1 MSITGQNLSIVIV
14 TLKSEDVIFKCLESI
29 DSKIPIFIVENSNN
43 LQFKKSVEKRYNNV
57 SCVLTAR
64 NLGMGSGNN
73 LGIRLVET
81 DYVLILNPDVILE
94 PNALKELML
103 ASEKIKDFAILSPIS
118 IKSEYPNYKL
128 YQNDKP
134 DTRNNFPFKVRSV
147 DGYAMLF
154 NKKKVNKILEKESI
168 NKEKN
173 YFDENFFMYLENDD
187 LCKRITEN
195 RGDIFVTPKAKINHL
210 GAKAVNEK
218 YRDEVEFSRN
228 WHWMWSKFYFNKKH
242 YGFFQALSKISIN
255 FLSSI
260 IKYLFYSIFLNNY
273 KKNIYKMRLAGAAN
287 SIIGKSSWFRP
298 NIKN

>member
-94 PNALKELML
+94 ANTLKELML

-134 DTRNNFPFKVRSV
+134 DTQNNFPFKVRSV

-242 YGFFQALSKISIN
+242 YGLSRALIEGLPQFLLSALRLLFFKINKNKNKQKIYFNRASGFFNAL
-255 FLSSI
+255 
-260 IKYLFYSIFLNNY
+260 
-273 KKNIYKMRLAGAAN
+273 
-287 SIIGKSSWFRP
+287 IGKPSWYRP
-298 NIKN
+298 KLD

>member
-94 PNALKELML
+94 PNTLKELML

-242 YGFFQALSKISIN
+242 YGLSRALIEGLPQFLLSALRLLFFKITKNKNKQKIYFNRASGFFNAL
-255 FLSSI
+255 
-260 IKYLFYSIFLNNY
+260 
-273 KKNIYKMRLAGAAN
+273 
-287 SIIGKSSWFRP
+287 IGKPSWYRP
-298 NIKN
+298 KLD

>member
-94 PNALKELML
+94 ANTLKELML

-154 NKKKVNKILEKESI
+154 NKKEVNKILEKESI

-242 YGFFQALSKISIN
+242 YGLSRALIEGLPQFLLSALRLLFFKITKNKNKQKIYFNRASGFFNAL
-255 FLSSI
+255 
-260 IKYLFYSIFLNNY
+260 
-273 KKNIYKMRLAGAAN
+273 
-287 SIIGKSSWFRP
+287 IGKPSWYRP
-298 NIKN
+298 KLD

>member
-94 PNALKELML
+94 PNTLKELML

-154 NKKKVNKILEKESI
+154 NKKEVNKILEKESI

-242 YGFFQALSKISIN
+242 YGLSRALIEGLPQFLLSALRLLFFK
-255 FLSSI
+255 I
-260 IKYLFYSIFLNNY
+260 IKN
-273 KKNIYKMRLAGAAN
+273 KNKQKIYFNRASGFFNAL
-287 SIIGKSSWFRP
+287 IGKPSWYRP
-298 NIKN
+298 KLD

>member
-57 SCVLTAR
+57 TCVLTAR

-81 DYVLILNPDVILE
+81 DYVLILNPDVVLE
-94 PNALKELML
+94 PNTLKELML

-134 DTRNNFPFKVRSV
+134 DTRNNFPFKVRSI

-154 NKKKVNKILEKESI
+154 NKKEVNKILEKESI

-242 YGFFQALSKISIN
+242 YGLSRALIEGLPQFLLSALRLLFFKITKNKNKQKIYFNRASGFFNAL
-255 FLSSI
+255 
-260 IKYLFYSIFLNNY
+260 
-273 KKNIYKMRLAGAAN
+273 
-287 SIIGKSSWFRP
+287 IGKPSWYRP
-298 NIKN
+298 KLD

>member
-94 PNALKELML
+94 PNTLKELML
-103 ASEKIKDFAILSPIS
+103 ASEKINDFAILSPIS

-154 NKKKVNKILEKESI
+154 NKKEVNKILEKESI

-195 RGDIFVTPKAKINHL
+195 RGNIFVTPKAKINHL

-242 YGFFQALSKISIN
+242 YGLSRALIEGFSQFLLSALRLLFFKITKNKNKQKIYFNRASGFFNAL
-255 FLSSI
+255 
-260 IKYLFYSIFLNNY
+260 
-273 KKNIYKMRLAGAAN
+273 
-287 SIIGKSSWFRP
+287 IGKPSWYRP
-298 NIKN
+298 KLD

>member
-29 DSKIPIFIVENSNN
+29 DSKIPVFIVENSNN
-43 LQFKKSVEKRYNNV
+43 LQFKKNIEKRYNNV

-81 DYVLILNPDVILE
+81 DYVLILNPDVVLE
-94 PNALKELML
+94 TNTLKELML

-154 NKKKVNKILEKESI
+154 NKKEVNKILEKESS

-242 YGFFQALSKISIN
+242 YGLSRALIEGLPQFLLSTLRLLFFKITKNKNKQKIYFNRASGFFNAL
-255 FLSSI
+255 
-260 IKYLFYSIFLNNY
+260 
-273 KKNIYKMRLAGAAN
+273 
-287 SIIGKSSWFRP
+287 IGKPSWYRP
-298 NIKN
+298 KLD

>member
-94 PNALKELML
+94 ANTLKELML
-103 ASEKIKDFAILSPIS
+103 ASEKTKDFAILSPIS

-134 DTRNNFPFKVRSV
+134 ETRNNFPFKVRSV

-242 YGFFQALSKISIN
+242 YGLSRALIEGLPQFLLSALRLLFFKITKNKNKQKIYFNRASGFFNAL
-255 FLSSI
+255 
-260 IKYLFYSIFLNNY
+260 
-273 KKNIYKMRLAGAAN
+273 
-287 SIIGKSSWFRP
+287 IGKPSWYRP
-298 NIKN
+298 KLD

>member
-94 PNALKELML
+94 VNTLKELML

-154 NKKKVNKILEKESI
+154 NKKEVNKILEKESI

-242 YGFFQALSKISIN
+242 YGLSRALIEGLPQFLLSTLRLLFFKITKNKNKQKIYFNRASGFFNAL
-255 FLSSI
+255 
-260 IKYLFYSIFLNNY
+260 
-273 KKNIYKMRLAGAAN
+273 M
-287 SIIGKSSWFRP
+287 GKPSWYRP
-298 NIKN
+298 KLD

>member
-94 PNALKELML
+94 ANTLKELML

-242 YGFFQALSKISIN
+242 YGLSRALIEGLPQFLLSALRLLFFKITKNKNKQKIYFNRASGFFNAL
-255 FLSSI
+255 
-260 IKYLFYSIFLNNY
+260 
-273 KKNIYKMRLAGAAN
+273 
-287 SIIGKSSWFRP
+287 IGKPSWYRP
-298 NIKN
+298 KLD

>member
-81 DYVLILNPDVILE
+81 DYVLILNPDVVLE
-94 PNALKELML
+94 PNTLKELML

-242 YGFFQALSKISIN
+242 YGLSRALIEGLPQFLLSALRLLFFKITKNKNKQKIYFNRASGFFNAL
-255 FLSSI
+255 
-260 IKYLFYSIFLNNY
+260 
-273 KKNIYKMRLAGAAN
+273 
-287 SIIGKSSWFRP
+287 IGKPSWYRP
-298 NIKN
+298 KLD

>member
-94 PNALKELML
+94 ANTLKELML

-242 YGFFQALSKISIN
+242 YGLSRALIEGLPQFLLSALRLLFFK
-255 FLSSI
+255 I
-260 IKYLFYSIFLNNY
+260 IKN
-273 KKNIYKMRLAGAAN
+273 KNKQKIYFNRASGFFNAL
-287 SIIGKSSWFRP
+287 IGKPSWYRP
-298 NIKN
+298 KLD

>member
-94 PNALKELML
+94 ANTLKELML

-134 DTRNNFPFKVRSV
+134 DTQNNFPFKVRSV

-242 YGFFQALSKISIN
+242 YGLSRALIEGLPQFLLSALRLLFFK
-255 FLSSI
+255 I
-260 IKYLFYSIFLNNY
+260 IKN
-273 KKNIYKMRLAGAAN
+273 KNKQKIYFNRASGFFNAL
-287 SIIGKSSWFRP
+287 IGKPSWYRP
-298 NIKN
+298 KLD

>member
-94 PNALKELML
+94 PNTLKELML

-134 DTRNNFPFKVRSV
+134 DKRNNFPFKVRSV

-195 RGDIFVTPKAKINHL
+195 RGNIFVTPKAKINHL

-242 YGFFQALSKISIN
+242 YGLSRALIEGLPRFLLSALRLLFFKITKNKNKQKIYFNRASGFFNAL
-255 FLSSI
+255 
-260 IKYLFYSIFLNNY
+260 
-273 KKNIYKMRLAGAAN
+273 
-287 SIIGKSSWFRP
+287 IGKPSWYRP
-298 NIKN
+298 KLD

>member
-94 PNALKELML
+94 PNTLKELML

-134 DTRNNFPFKVRSV
+134 DTRNNFPFKVRSI

-154 NKKKVNKILEKESI
+154 NKKEVNKILEKESI

-242 YGFFQALSKISIN
+242 YGLSRALIEGLPQFLLSALRLLFFKITKNKNKQKIYFNRASGFFNAL
-255 FLSSI
+255 
-260 IKYLFYSIFLNNY
+260 
-273 KKNIYKMRLAGAAN
+273 
-287 SIIGKSSWFRP
+287 IGKPSWYRP
-298 NIKN
+298 KLD

>member
-57 SCVLTAR
+57 TCVLTAR

-242 YGFFQALSKISIN
+242 YGLSRALIEGLPQFLLSALRLLFFKITKNKNKQKIYFNRASGFFNAL
-255 FLSSI
+255 
-260 IKYLFYSIFLNNY
+260 
-273 KKNIYKMRLAGAAN
+273 
-287 SIIGKSSWFRP
+287 IGKPSWYRP
-298 NIKN
+298 KLD

>member
-94 PNALKELML
+94 VNTLKELML

-134 DTRNNFPFKVRSV
+134 DIRNNFPFKVRSV

-154 NKKKVNKILEKESI
+154 NKKEVNKILEKESI

-242 YGFFQALSKISIN
+242 YGLFQALSKISIN
-255 FLSSI
+255 FLSSV
-260 IKYLFYSIFLNNY
+260 IKYLFYSITLNNY

-287 SIIGKSSWFRP
+287 SIMGKPSWFRP

>member
-64 NLGMGSGNN
+64 NSGMGSGNN

-81 DYVLILNPDVILE
+81 DYVLILNPDVVLE
-94 PNALKELML
+94 ANTLKELML

-134 DTRNNFPFKVRSV
+134 DIRNNFPFKVRSV

-154 NKKKVNKILEKESI
+154 NKKEVNKILEKESI

-242 YGFFQALSKISIN
+242 YGLSRALIECLPQFLLSALRLVFFK
-255 FLSSI
+255 I
-260 IKYLFYSIFLNNY
+260 IKN
-273 KKNIYKMRLAGAAN
+273 KNKQKIYFNRASGFFNAL
-287 SIIGKSSWFRP
+287 IGKPSWYRP
-298 NIKN
+298 KLD

>member
-57 SCVLTAR
+57 TCVLTAR

-94 PNALKELML
+94 PNTLKELML

-134 DTRNNFPFKVRSV
+134 DTRNNFPFKVRSI

-154 NKKKVNKILEKESI
+154 NKKEVNKILEKESI

-242 YGFFQALSKISIN
+242 YGLSRALIEGLPQFLLSALRLLFFKITKNKNKQKIYFNRASGFFNAL
-255 FLSSI
+255 
-260 IKYLFYSIFLNNY
+260 
-273 KKNIYKMRLAGAAN
+273 
-287 SIIGKSSWFRP
+287 IGKPSWYRP
-298 NIKN
+298 KLD

>member
-94 PNALKELML
+94 PNTLKELML
-103 ASEKIKDFAILSPIS
+103 ASEKINDFAILSPIS

-134 DTRNNFPFKVRSV
+134 ETRNNFPFKVRSV

-242 YGFFQALSKISIN
+242 YGLSRALIEGLPQFLLSALRLLFFK
-255 FLSSI
+255 I
-260 IKYLFYSIFLNNY
+260 IKN
-273 KKNIYKMRLAGAAN
+273 KNKQKIYFNRASGFFNAL
-287 SIIGKSSWFRP
+287 IGKPSWYRP
-298 NIKN
+298 KLD

>member
-94 PNALKELML
+94 VNTLKELML

-134 DTRNNFPFKVRSV
+134 DIRNNFPFKVRSV

-154 NKKKVNKILEKESI
+154 NKKEVNKILEKESI

-242 YGFFQALSKISIN
+242 YGLSRALIEGLPQFLLSTLRLLFFKITKNKNKQKIYFNRASGFFNAL
-255 FLSSI
+255 
-260 IKYLFYSIFLNNY
+260 
-273 KKNIYKMRLAGAAN
+273 
-287 SIIGKSSWFRP
+287 IGKPSWYRP
-298 NIKN
+298 KLD

>member
-94 PNALKELML
+94 VNTLKELML

-154 NKKKVNKILEKESI
+154 NKKEVNKILEKESI

-242 YGFFQALSKISIN
+242 YGLSRALIEGLPQFLLSTLRLLFFKITKNKNKQKIYFNRASGFFNAL
-255 FLSSI
+255 
-260 IKYLFYSIFLNNY
+260 
-273 KKNIYKMRLAGAAN
+273 
-287 SIIGKSSWFRP
+287 IGKPSWYRP
-298 NIKN
+298 KLD

>member
-94 PNALKELML
+94 PNTLKELML

-242 YGFFQALSKISIN
+242 YGLSRALIEGLPQFLLSALRLLFFK
-255 FLSSI
+255 I
-260 IKYLFYSIFLNNY
+260 IKN
-273 KKNIYKMRLAGAAN
+273 KNKQKIYFNRASGFFNAL
-287 SIIGKSSWFRP
+287 IGKPSWYRP
-298 NIKN
+298 KLD